1 MSKHN
6 PTTRSLRSLAIL
18 LSAPIFAGCAAAGA
32 VGAVA
37 GLANSALEMSG
48 LKKPDTG
55 PVAVDLTLE
64 AGDNLN
70 ATAGQPMAMVTKIYY
85 LQDIEG
91 FLRAP
96 LSTLLDAGT
105 PSSPTPGILAV
116 RDVTLTPG
124 QRYVN
129 VEQVPREAVAIGV
142 AGLFFSP
149 APGRWKQVFKV
160 DEVRRTGVTLGV
172 HACAL
177 TVVKGEIV
185 RLPGAPHY
193 DPSRLAGV
201 QCPR

>member
-1 MSKHN
+1 M
-6 PTTRSLRSLAIL
+6 RML
-18 LSAPIFAGCAAAGA
+18 LVLLTAPVFAGCAAAGA

-37 GLANSALEMSG
+37 GIANSALEMTG

-55 PVAVDLTLE
+55 PIKVDLTLE
-64 AGDNLN
+64 AGNNLN
-70 ATAGQPMAMVTKIYY
+70 ASAGQPMAMVTKIYY

-105 PSSPTPGILAV
+105 PGTSTPGILAV

-142 AGLFFSP
+142 AGMFLNP
-149 APGRWKQVFKV
+149 AQGRWKQAFKL
-160 DEVRRTGVTLGV
+160 DTARRTGITLGV

-185 RLPGAPHY
+185 RLPGAPDY